1 MTTSPQIIIG
11 PCGGKMAVLPFDE
24 YERMHDLYADFHD
37 GINAQDI
44 KRKMMAGEEE
54 AIPADV
60 VDRLLD
66 GPDSKLKVWREYRG
80 LTIRKL
86 AKAAECRPAYVSE
99 IESGKKDGS
108 VRIMKALSSALK
120 VDLDDLV

>member
-1 MTTSPQIIIG
+1 
-11 PCGGKMAVLPFDE
+11 
-24 YERMHDLYADFHD
+24 
-37 GINAQDI
+37 
-44 KRKMMAGEEE
+44 MMAGEEE